1 MEKENS
7 KKRFIESP
15 KDFNREQLFDYIED
29 LCKRWL
35 AHDGLW
41 FLEVENEFGIET
53 AIELD
58 RRAWEKFSVVEA
70 RRIMKL
76 LEIKQGGG
84 LDALALAL
92 KFRLYANINEQTIE
106 RPDSNTLIF
115 TMNTCRV
122 QEARKRKG
130 LPDFA
135 CKPVGIVEYSNFA
148 KAIDERIRT
157 ECIFCPPD
165 EHPANA
171 FCCWRFSID

>member
-1 MEKENS
+1 
-7 KKRFIESP
+7 
-15 KDFNREQLFDYIED
+15 
-29 LCKRWL
+29 
-35 AHDGLW
+35 
-41 FLEVENEFGIET
+41 
-53 AIELD
+53 
-58 RRAWEKFSVVEA
+58 
-70 RRIMKL
+70 MKL